1 MNKVKQKK
9 TKRLQY
15 VRNPYNNLSE
25 VKKDKKRGYRRE
37 KYINISEEE

>member
-1 MNKVKQKK
+1 MKQKK

-15 VRNPYNNLSE
+15 VGNPYNNLSE